1 MVHRVR
7 GCTVLL
13 PGDLRDLGE
22 KLVGA
27 DRQGFQIYVMI
38 LLGIKLFLRASELIS
53 IRMEDFRERLY
64 IVNDDRV
71 RGISIAV
78 DGKSDYGT
86 QYLYIWEDEECPEFC
101 PLRHL
106 LVYMATTGI
115 TEGYLF
121 PYFKKH
127 EKIQDKVDT
136 PWVYSQWRTKIRTLV
151 LRHCSSKMNPDPD
164 FDEPIKI
171 GTHTLRKTGYLF
183 SVFGI
188 MRYNG
193 ASMSDRTRSVENSTA
208 ALQMANVLKSARHS
222 TVQNAAVYL
231 QDIGT
236 MYDAIQKE

>member
-13 PGDLRDLGE
+13 PGDLRDLRE
-22 KLVGA
+22 QLVGA

-106 LVYMATTGI
+106 LVYVAITGI

-127 EKIQDKVDT
+127 EKIQNKVDT
-136 PWVYSQWRTKIRTLV
+136 PWVYSQWRTKTRTLV

-188 MRYNG
+188 MWYNG
-193 ASMSDRTRSVENSTA
+193 ASMSDCTHSVENSTA
-208 ALQMANVLKSARHS
+208 ALQISSKAQYCTECCCVPTGHW
-222 TVQNAAVYL
+222 
-231 QDIGT
+231 
-236 MYDAIQKE
+236 YDV